1 MFSATMPP
9 EVERMARAY
18 LRHPAIVQIGDE
30 DTGKNKRIVQHVLF
44 MTEGQKK
51 SKLTDQVLH
60 QSLEPLEHFEHSNI
74 LKLHAVTIF
83 VLFQSLCCYNI
94 YSKSL
99 CRLQRLCCYNLILR
113 VCETV
118 LV

>member
-51 SKLTDQVLH
+51 SKLTDQVL
-60 QSLEPLEHFEHSNI
+60 QSLER
-74 LKLHAVTIF
+74 LKLQAVALAGF
-83 VLFQSLCCYNI
+83 VFVECCLCKLLQLSL
-94 YSKSL
+94 
-99 CRLQRLCCYNLILR
+99 
-113 VCETV
+113 
-118 LV
+118 